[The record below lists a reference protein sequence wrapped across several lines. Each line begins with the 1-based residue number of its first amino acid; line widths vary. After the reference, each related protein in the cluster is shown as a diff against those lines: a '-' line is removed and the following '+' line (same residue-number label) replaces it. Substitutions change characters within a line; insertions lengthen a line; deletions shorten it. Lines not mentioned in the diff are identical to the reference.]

1 MDACLAVCTV
11 TLLLLKL
18 LILFHCADPNFSG
31 FQSISDTASMS
42 AAQLTKARRDF
53 YEGGTEVGQQFM
65 RDYVGHRQAHYNDK
79 AENRQTLRR
88 GAVFFVATCLL
99 DWLVC
104 TI

>member
-1 MDACLAVCTV
+1 V
-11 TLLLLKL
+11 TT
-18 LILFHCADPNFSG
+18 DPKFSG
-31 FQSISDTASMS
+31 FQTIEDTMKMTSQ
-42 AAQLTKARRDF
+42 QLQKARRDY
-53 YEGGTEVGQQFM
+53 YEGGTEVGLQFM
-65 RDYVGHRQAHYNDK
+65 RDYVGARNQYYNDK